1 MRLYSADITGSLVV
15 SGSLIVTG
23 STAANPTIINPGGND
38 LEGKVF
44 IVTGSSAITRDL
56 TVGDDFTV
64 KDETKLE
71 KEVKIGYQSGETN
84 YGVDYQLNVTASQ
97 GSSYSA
103 NFDGDLLITGSLVD
117 KDNATGTAGQV
128 LSSTGTQ
135 LQWVVNDGAGITGTG
150 TVGNIPKFT
159 ASTVLGNSIIAEA
172 ASAITVT
179 GDGTFT
185 GGVTSDDLI
194 LTAGTLFGAGNTG
207 FSNRSSDTTLY
218 LQMPATGFNITDNAL
233 NTRFILSSGGAAT
246 FGGDVTINSSSIPL
260 TINGTSANGGYAAF
274 QRSGVNY
281 ALIGNATSV
290 TGANQDDLAIQ
301 ATNSLRLQ
309 TGGNNTRLT
318 ISSGGNVIVGHTLS
332 VGTAFQPN
340 IQVKGDSASNYGAL
354 GVISSNNEML
364 GVVGVWSNNEN
375 SLMIAADPD
384 NLRASSSIVFTN
396 DGTETMRIS
405 SGGEVNIKST
415 ATLGILNIQARVVS
429 ADYGGICVSQSDN
442 DNKFACLTHRDG
454 YAILS
459 QTYQGGGSPYG
470 GIKLKTSNVDRLTI
484 TSGGDVVVNS
494 GFLEIN
500 SMSTSTATTEIDKI
514 YFKKSHPNGVS
525 GTYVLGE
532 IRSKTY
538 GGYSGGL
545 NFYTGRSTGGGSYA
559 STFAMAI
566 DHLGQVGIGTESPI
580 QKLDVRGSTSLD
592 ASATGINPLYLYS
605 DNGGGQMTF
614 YRSSAY
620 TQIYMSSNTSGNQF
634 YIRSQGSGGVVLATG
649 GTSWGNGSDA
659 RLKKNFETTQGL
671 SEVLQIEPIKYH
683 LKTQDNTDT
692 KKLGFKA
699 QNLQTLIP
707 EMILDMDEEDPEDG
721 SKYLGIIPDY
731 LFPVLVKAIQEQ
743 QTIIESQKSL
753 IDGLTT
759 RIETLEG

>member
-1 MRLYSADITGSLVV
+1 MAKKTRTELSTLAINTNLPDNTTELITPTTERAQLTDERESVV
-15 SGSLIVTG
+15 NYKDDL
-23 STAANPTIINPGGND
+23 GGVPNA
-38 LEGKVF
+38 GKF
-44 IVTGSSAITRDL
+44 L
-56 TVGDDFTV
+56 TVAVDGESLTMV
-64 KDETKLE
+64 DEPSSLPEWMTFLTDA
-71 KEVKIGYQSGETN
+71 VNTARLKIGT
-84 YGVDYQLNVTASQ
+84 
-97 GSSYSA
+97 
-103 NFDGDLLITGSLVD
+103 
-117 KDNATGTAGQV
+117 
-128 LSSTGTQ
+128 
-135 LQWVVNDGAGITGTG
+135 
-150 TVGNIPKFT
+150 
-159 ASTVLGNSIIAEA
+159 
-172 ASAITVT
+172 
-179 GDGTFT
+179 
-185 GGVTSDDLI
+185 
-194 LTAGTLFGAGNTG
+194 
-207 FSNRSSDTTLY
+207 
-218 LQMPATGFNITDNAL
+218 
-233 NTRFILSSGGAAT
+233 SGGAYRIYDT
-246 FGGDVTINSSSIPL
+246 D
-260 TINGTSANGGYAAF
+260 GTTLRGAMQY
-274 QRSGVNY
+274 
-281 ALIGNATSV
+281 SV
-290 TGANQDDLAIQ
+290 TGAKLIVLVSNASIELTDGNIDFI
-301 ATNSLRLQ
+301 TN
-309 TGGNNTRLT
+309 GNTALT
-318 ISSGGNVIVGHTLS
+318 
-332 VGTAFQPN
+332 
-340 IQVKGDSASNYGAL
+340 
-354 GVISSNNEML
+354 
-364 GVVGVWSNNEN
+364 
-375 SLMIAADPD
+375 
-384 NLRASSSIVFTN
+384 
-396 DGTETMRIS
+396 IS